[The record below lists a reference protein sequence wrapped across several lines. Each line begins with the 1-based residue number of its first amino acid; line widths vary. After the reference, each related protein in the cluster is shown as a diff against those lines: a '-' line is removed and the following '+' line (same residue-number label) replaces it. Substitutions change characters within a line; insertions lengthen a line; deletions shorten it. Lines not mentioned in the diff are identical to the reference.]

1 MSLSS
6 CFNNRPEILFSCVS
20 CGRDCCTGVT
30 RVSASS
36 IYWLADDASRCGE
49 GKNRSKMR
57 RAWRE
62 EGGWAQGGGQSKR
75 GEVDLRGRGERVCFV
90 IIMSIIHTFVVRS
103 SRRFCCNMR
112 TSGSLRVTTGP
123 HRTSDSPLSGT
134 PSAPAS
140 PSGNL
145 VASSG
150 RSTHT
155 GVGCCVR
162 DQYPKSGLRRGT

>member
-1 MSLSS
+1 ME
-6 CFNNRPEILFSCVS
+6 R
-20 CGRDCCTGVT
+20 G
-30 RVSASS
+30 S
-36 IYWLADDASRCGE
+36 IARNAESV
-49 GKNRSKMR
+49 
-57 RAWRE
+57 
-62 EGGWAQGGGQSKR
+62 EGGGEMGTGGGGQR
-75 GEVDLRGRGERVCFV
+75 QGGEVDFGGRRGERVLV
-90 IIMSIIHTFVVRS
+90 IIICIIHTFVVRS

-140 PSGNL
+140 PSGNF

-162 DQYPKSGLRRGT
+162 DQYPRSSLRRGIRTSGRKEEWGGGGGGEGGVLIQPLTVITCREHC